1 MIILRPPQAEDAASL
16 FPLVYQTGV
25 ADTLQWDGPTS
36 WDEYRQGIASR
47 AERVRRGETHLF
59 TILEPASGQPVGMAD
74 IRPYEEPHRADI
86 GLWIGKPFQGK
97 SYGTQ
102 VIHCL
107 IEYGFAGLGLE
118 KIEASVFVGNQASRR
133 IFEKNGFLLE
143 GTIRKA
149 VYKREQYLDEWLFG
163 ITRGEYYSAVS
174 WIVHLCSQQ
183 SWLEAQSSGEYR
195 ARSLDKEGFI
205 HASRPDQIVDVANTF
220 YRDMPDLV
228 LLWIDP
234 AQVQARL
241 LWEAVGEQVFP
252 HLYGPLN
259 LEAVHTVTKIKPRA
273 DGYFNEQPL
282 PIDL

>member
-1 MIILRPPQAEDAASL
+1 MIILRPPRAEDAVSL

-86 GLWIGKPFQGK
+86 GLWIGRPFQGK

-107 IEYGFAGLGLE
+107 IEYGFARLELE

-143 GTIRKA
+143 GTIRNA
-149 VYKREQYLDEWLFG
+149 VHKRGQYLDEWLFG
-163 ITRGEYYSAVS
+163 ITRDEYYSAAS

-183 SWLEAQSSGEYR
+183 SWLEAQLGNEYR
-195 ARSLDKEGFI
+195 AQSLDQEGFI
-205 HASRPDQIVDVANTF
+205 HTSSPDQIVEVANTF
-220 YRDMPDLV
+220 YRGMADLV

-234 AQVQARL
+234 KRLQAKL
-241 LWEAVGEQVFP
+241 LWEAVGAQVFP

-259 LEAVHTVTKIKPRA
+259 LDAVDTITPFTPQV
-273 DGYFNEQPL
+273 DGIFHGRPV
-282 PIDL
+282 PIDV